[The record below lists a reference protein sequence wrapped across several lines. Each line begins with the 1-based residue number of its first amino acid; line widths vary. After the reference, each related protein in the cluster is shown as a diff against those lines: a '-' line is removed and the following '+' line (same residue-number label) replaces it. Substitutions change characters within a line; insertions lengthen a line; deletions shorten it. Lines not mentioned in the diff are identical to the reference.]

1 MQRKYSHSR
10 AMLAITKA
18 SLLTI
23 FRSPQ
28 AVTFS
33 LVFPIIMIVIFG
45 SLGGNNSVMLDLAFA
60 PNSDT
65 NNAVYHAI
73 QSTPVFQVEHGS
85 ASELNDRLKKGR
97 LVAIINLKEVRAAD
111 SSSGSEPYVDV
122 HLISSSAS
130 QKDLPVL
137 KSVLRDLLNTLNA
150 RFQPPVS
157 SYATISQEILPGRQ
171 YKMIDFY
178 LPGMLGFSLIG
189 ASVFGVAFVLFSLR
203 ETLVLKRM
211 YSTPIKRGY
220 IILGESIS
228 RIIFQLST
236 AVVIILF
243 GKFVFHFTLSNG
255 WITFV
260 ELMTLAFIGLA
271 VFMGFGF
278 LVSGLAKNQNV
289 IPVYSNL
296 FLFPQYFLSGTFF
309 PKSLLPDFLQHMVQF
324 LPLTALNDAMRNVS
338 FEGAHLFECWPQ
350 LLIMGG
356 WAALIFY
363 LAIRFFRWE

>member
-1 MQRKYSHSR
+1 
-10 AMLAITKA
+10 MLAITKA
-18 SLLTI
+18 SLQTI

-45 SLGGNNSVMLDLAFA
+45 SLGGNNAVMMDIAIDGR
-60 PNSDT
+60 SDT
-65 NNAVYHAI
+65 SNVVYHAI
-73 QSTPVFQVEHGS
+73 KSMPVFKIAEGS
-85 ASELNDRLKKGR
+85 ATEMQDNLKKGR
-97 LVAIINLKEVRAAD
+97 LTAIVRLDMVYAQD
-111 SSSGSEPYVDV
+111 SVGHAPTVDV
-122 HLISSSAS
+122 HLITSSAS

-137 KSVLRDLLNTLNA
+137 KSVLRDLLNTLNS
-150 RFQPPVS
+150 RMQPPVE
-157 SYATISQEILPGRQ
+157 SYASISQEILPGRQ
-171 YKMIDFY
+171 YRMIDFY

-255 WITFV
+255 WITFL
-260 ELMTLAFIGLA
+260 ELMCLSFLGLA
-271 VFMGFGF
+271 IFMGFGF

-309 PKSLLPDFLQHMVQF
+309 PKSLLPDFLQHIVRF
-324 LPLTALNDAMRNVS
+324 LPLTALNDSMRNVS
-338 FEGAHLFECWPQ
+338 FEGMHLYECWPQ

-356 WAALIFY
+356 WAVIIFY
-363 LAIRFFRWE
+363 MAIRFFRWE